1 MAESYDAVIVG
12 AGPNGLAA
20 ALVLAGE
27 GLSVLVLEAND
38 TIGGGARTEE
48 LTLPGFHHDVC
59 SAIHPMGVLSPF
71 FREIG
76 LSQTGVGAPLT
87 WIQPP
92 VSLAHPLEDGGADG
106 GAAGIAD
113 GGGDAGVALV
123 RDLEVTARGLG
134 DADAFMWRAMHE
146 ARLRN
151 ADRFFADTLR
161 PIRIPRHPFAMA
173 AFGMTAVQ
181 SAERVAKSWFRG
193 TRARAVFAGCAAHS
207 MMPLDRAGTAAFGM
221 MLSLSVH
228 AAGWPL
234 PRGGSRAIIDVMAKK
249 LVELGGVVRT
259 GERVRSLAQLPRARA
274 VLFDVMP
281 QSFASIAGDA
291 LPASYK
297 RQLMRY
303 RYGPGVFKL
312 DWALDGPIPWRDAAA
327 RRAGTVHVGP
337 TLEDIMRSEKAA
349 WDGDVCDAPFVLV
362 AQQSLFDDTRAPR
375 GKHTGWAYCHVPNGS
390 TVDMTSRIEAQIERF
405 APGFKDLIL
414 ARHAMSAVDVETH
427 SGGSFVGGDIGGGA
441 STLLQFLAR
450 PVLRWNPYTT
460 PNPRLFLASSA
471 TPPGG
476 GVHGM
481 CGFWAATAALERVF
495 GRSRGRVRVRVS
507 TRETNDDVRPARA
520 REEQTTFEQVR

>member
-38 TIGGGARTEE
+38 TIGGGARTQE

-59 SAIHPMGVLSPF
+59 SAIHPMGILSPF
-71 FREIG
+71 FSEIG
-76 LSQTGVGAPLT
+76 ISQTGAGAPID
-87 WIQPP
+87 WIEPP
-92 VSLAHPLEDGGADG
+92 VSLAHPLEDGS
-106 GAAGIAD
+106 AD
-113 GGGDAGVALV
+113 GGGDGGVAVV
-123 RDLEVTARGLG
+123 RDLEATARGLG
-134 DADAFMWRAMHE
+134 DEDAFMWRAMHE

-151 ADRFFADTLR
+151 AERFFADTLR

-173 AFGMTAVQ
+173 AFGMTAVR

-193 TRARAVFAGCAAHS
+193 QRARAVFAGCAAHS

-234 PRGGSRAIIDVMAKK
+234 PRGGSRAIIDVMAKR
-249 LVELGGVVRT
+249 LAGLGGVVRA
-259 GERVRSLAQLPRARA
+259 GERVRSLAQLPPSRV

-281 QSFASIAGDA
+281 QSLASIAGDA
-291 LPASYK
+291 LPAGYK
-297 RQLMRY
+297 RQLLRY

-312 DWALDGPIPWRDAAA
+312 DWALDGPIPWRDASA

-349 WDGDVCDAPFVLV
+349 YDGDVCDAPFVLV

-427 SGGSFVGGDIGGGA
+427 SGASFVGGDIGGGA
-441 STLLQFLAR
+441 NTLMQFLAR

-495 GRSRGRVRVRVS
+495 GRARPTRARASTLERDDDAGTAR
-507 TRETNDDVRPARA
+507 TREGQAPSTGGHQDLDQLR
-520 REEQTTFEQVR
+520 